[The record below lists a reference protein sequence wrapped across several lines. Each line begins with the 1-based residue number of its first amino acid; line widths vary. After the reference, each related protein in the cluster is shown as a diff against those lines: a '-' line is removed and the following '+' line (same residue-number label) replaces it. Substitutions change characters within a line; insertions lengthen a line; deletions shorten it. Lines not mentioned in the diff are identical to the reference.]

1 MAAFERFMEYVER
14 EDYDVVVFDTAPT
27 GHTLRLLQLPFDYAT
42 QVGLMVSTTEGS
54 KAVQSQTKARMQ
66 RLTDRLKDPERSVF
80 IFVAYPEST
89 PVVEAYRAFRDLHE
103 AGIDAQAV
111 VANQVLPPEFCTNDY
126 FRRRRAMQEEYL
138 EQIRRRFGLPVVV
151 LPLFG
156 AEIRGMDMVAQAA
169 SALMAPEAMPVG

>member
-1 MAAFERFMEYVER
+1 
-14 EDYDVVVFDTAPT
+14 
-27 GHTLRLLQLPFDYAT
+27 
-42 QVGLMVSTTEGS
+42 MVSTTEGS
-54 KAVQSQTKARMQ
+54 KAAQSQTKARMQ

-89 PVVEAYRAFRDLHE
+89 PVVEAYRAFRDLHA

-156 AEIRGMDMVAQAA
+156 AEIRGMTMVAQAG
-169 SALMAPEAMPVG
+169 SALMAPEAAPVG